1 MYGDRRDWRVL
12 LPLPQAGPVPPQ
24 LPPGDP
30 SPHSPKGVPS
40 PSQTIRIVV
49 IARGEKVAEAKA
61 AGADLAGHDDLVDS
75 IAGGAMDFD
84 LLIATPT

>member
-1 MYGDRRDWRVL
+1 MYGNRRDWRVL
-12 LPLPQAGPVPPQ
+12 LPLPQAGPAPPQ

-30 SPHSPKGVPS
+30 SPHSQRVPS
-40 PSQTIRIVV
+40 LSQTIRIAV